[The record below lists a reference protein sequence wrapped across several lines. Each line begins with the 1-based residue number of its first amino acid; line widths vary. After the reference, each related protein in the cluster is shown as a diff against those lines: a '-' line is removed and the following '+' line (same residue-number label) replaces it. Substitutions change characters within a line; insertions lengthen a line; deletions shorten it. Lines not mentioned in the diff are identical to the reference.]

1 MRRALCAAAAGA
13 AAGAAAEQAS
23 AATRKGNGRRV
34 RIGTST
40 TLRRFVTAPRLNG
53 GLRSAA
59 ETGDRFFASDQRQQR
74 RHFRPAVPAGEGA
87 AERVEQ
93 GLAAAATAFLEPS
106 NELA

>member
-1 MRRALCAAAAGA
+1 MWRAFCGPAAGA
-13 AAGAAAEQAS
+13 ATGAAGAAGAAAEQAS
-23 AATRKGNGRRV
+23 AATSKANGRRV

-40 TLRRFVTAPRLNG
+40 TFRRFVTAPRLNG

-59 ETGDRFFASDQRQQR
+59 EAGDRFLASDQRQQR

-93 GLAAAATAFLEPS
+93 GL
-106 NELA
+106 